1 MNDTINKYLEKD
13 EQVLWTGKPVK
24 TKFMDEDVKTSY
36 LTQLIVTGCVCVLLV
51 AGYLALCA
59 KNNANVMIGM
69 VGIIVLLCCLPVS
82 SIFSV
87 WRSLGKLSY
96 VITNQRAI
104 IWLSCYKMLSLPLSC
119 VDSVVI
125 VRGKNG
131 MDSLCIGSPACKLAT
146 KKLRGA
152 GVDSVRITKPDNE
165 TLTYPVFYNIQD
177 AEGAKAVLE
186 SLL

>member
-1 MNDTINKYLEKD
+1 M
-13 EQVLWTGKPVK
+13 
-24 TKFMDEDVKTSY
+24 
-36 LTQLIVTGCVCVLLV
+36 
-51 AGYLALCA
+51 
-59 KNNANVMIGM
+59 
-69 VGIIVLLCCLPVS
+69 
-82 SIFSV
+82 
-87 WRSLGKLSY
+87 
-96 VITNQRAI
+96 ITNQRAI

-165 TLTYPVFYNIQD
+165 PLTYPVFYNIQD